1 MDDRPVERFAG
12 YTSPYSTVAMP
23 DLLLRLGE
31 LAAAFGLP
39 PAVIEP
45 MLPMATQDLLDQLA
59 QIVPDDWQPLT
70 VSQRL
75 TPERFEDYLNALV
88 TRAILAPPAEG
99 RFDDRSAKV
108 VGRR

>member
-1 MDDRPVERFAG
+1 
-12 YTSPYSTVAMP
+12 
-23 DLLLRLGE
+23 
-31 LAAAFGLP
+31 
-39 PAVIEP
+39 
-45 MLPMATQDLLDQLA
+45 MATQDLLDQLA

-99 RFDDRSAKV
+99 RVADRSAKV